1 MLMQNKFLSRLIKEF
16 EQLNKVPKFQIER
29 AISPLLGI
37 FIKEIVN
44 KKLNV
49 SVSVSF
55 PEFPLKH
62 EGDNQSTNIDWLLVD
77 RKNKTLYFI
86 ELKTDNLSYNSEQF
100 GIYKK
105 FKDDIEKDKN
115 AIILELQLNS
125 IIPKTRRKDKYK
137 SILRKLNEYKVD
149 LSLYPFLKIVYI
161 APDKPDESMNI
172 VYDDLIL
179 LRNLP
184 AKIKT
189 RYIKEWHQLRKF
201 LKTLSTQ
208 YDKK

>member
-1 MLMQNKFLSRLIKEF
+1 MENKFLAKLLDEF
-16 EQLNKVPKFQIER
+16 EQLNKVPKFQLER

-37 FIKEIVN
+37 FIKDVVN

-115 AIILELQLNS
+115 AVILELQLHS

-189 RYIKEWHQLRKF
+189 RYIKEWYQLRKF
-201 LKTLSTQ
+201 LKSL
-208 YDKK
+208 